1 MKRLYLVC
9 WHYTL
14 CRLVVNMHVEKIR
27 CKNNGGISFMAK
39 AKNKKNEKNLI
50 AETAAKIVGSSKVVL
65 DDLKE
70 KAKPVIEDVKEKA
83 KPVIEDVKEKASPVI
98 EEVKEKSAPVAQA
111 VKEKTEPATKIVK
124 EKAAAA
130 TETVKKSVKSVTEKF
145 VDQQVF
151 IQYKGKEVLVKDIE
165 KQAEEQY
172 VNDGNKAGVLKEIKI
187 YIKPED
193 NAAYYVINDSYSGK
207 VSF

>member
-1 MKRLYLVC
+1 
-9 WHYTL
+9 
-14 CRLVVNMHVEKIR
+14 
-27 CKNNGGISFMAK
+27 MAK
-39 AKNKKNEKNLI
+39 AKNKKTEKNLI

-65 DDLKE
+65 DDL
-70 KAKPVIEDVKEKA
+70 KEKA

-111 VKEKTEPATKIVK
+111 VKEKTEPATKIVM

-151 IQYKGKEVLVKDIE
+151 VQYKGKEVLVKDIE

>member
-27 CKNNGGISFMAK
+27 CKNNGGISFMTK

-83 KPVIEDVKEKASPVI
+83 SPVI

-111 VKEKTEPATKIVK
+111 VKEKTEPATKIVM

-151 IQYKGKEVLVKDIE
+151 VQYKGKEVLVKDIE

>member
-83 KPVIEDVKEKASPVI
+83 SPVI

-111 VKEKTEPATKIVK
+111 VKEKTEPATKIVM

-151 IQYKGKEVLVKDIE
+151 VQYKGKEVLVKDIE

>member
-1 MKRLYLVC
+1 
-9 WHYTL
+9 
-14 CRLVVNMHVEKIR
+14 
-27 CKNNGGISFMAK
+27 MAK
-39 AKNKKNEKNLI
+39 AKNKKIEKNLI

-65 DDLKE
+65 DDL
-70 KAKPVIEDVKEKA
+70 KEKA

-111 VKEKTEPATKIVK
+111 VKEKTEPATKIVM

-151 IQYKGKEVLVKDIE
+151 VQYKGKEVLVKDIE

>member
-39 AKNKKNEKNLI
+39 AKNKKTEKNLI

-65 DDLKE
+65 DDL
-70 KAKPVIEDVKEKA
+70 KEKA

-111 VKEKTEPATKIVK
+111 VKEKTEPATKIVM

-151 IQYKGKEVLVKDIE
+151 VQYKGKEVLVKDIE

>member
-39 AKNKKNEKNLI
+39 AKNKKTEKNLI

-65 DDLKE
+65 DDL
-70 KAKPVIEDVKEKA
+70 KEKA

-151 IQYKGKEVLVKDIE
+151 VQYKGKEVLVKDIE

>member
-83 KPVIEDVKEKASPVI
+83 SPVI

-151 IQYKGKEVLVKDIE
+151 VQYKGKEVLVKDIE